1 MNYKPDNR
9 IPWLFTDFD
18 NIKDFP
24 WLFKKF
30 PDFSLTLKN
39 VRFSLTFPWPWQPCF
54 LFINFFLLHV
64 PWHRS
69 ATLNEFSVWIGH
81 HWRTNFIS
89 VFLDAAFWY
98 LLALLTSVAKLW
110 NCCLLWGGSE
120 SCRLVAWPSSPSPWS
135 PGDFGVFP
143 PGHETALKS
152 ADDDEDED
160 DDEGFLP
167 KTGDGQAG
175 LWDR

>member
-1 MNYKPDNR
+1 MSSTESSRHFAFPHKQQNSFTGSILVRRIYFFVLRSQRDKYK
-9 IPWLFTDFD
+9 I
-18 NIKDFP
+18 FP
-24 WLFKKF
+24 LYF
-30 PDFSLTLKN
+30 PIYLL
-39 VRFSLTFPWPWQPCF
+39 L
-54 LFINFFLLHV
+54 LFINFFYFMS
-64 PWHRS
+64 HRP
-69 ATLNEFSVWIGH
+69 ATLNELSVWIGH
-81 HWRTNFIS
+81 HWHTNLIP
-89 VFLDAAFWY
+89 VFLDAALWY
-98 LLALLTSVAKLW
+98 LLASLTSVAKLW

>member
-1 MNYKPDNR
+1 MSSTGSIRHFAFPHKWQNSFTGSILVRRIFFFVLRSQRDKYK
-9 IPWLFTDFD
+9 I
-18 NIKDFP
+18 FP
-24 WLFKKF
+24 LYS
-30 PDFSLTLKN
+30 PIYHL
-39 VRFSLTFPWPWQPCF
+39 F
-54 LFINFFLLHV
+54 LFINFFYLMS
-64 PWHRS
+64 HRS
-69 ATLNEFSVWIGH
+69 ATLSELSVWIGH
-81 HWRTNFIS
+81 HWRTNLIP
-89 VFLDAAFWY
+89 VFLDAALWY

-152 ADDDEDED
+152 ADDDDDED

>member
-1 MNYKPDNR
+1 MWGRLEAVYTWLFLKRQNSFTGSILIRRLTLSAWK
-9 IPWLFTDFD
+9 IQHLFSLFTD
-18 NIKDFP
+18 P
-24 WLFKKF
+24 
-30 PDFSLTLKN
+30 PS
-39 VRFSLTFPWPWQPCF
+39 
-54 LFINFFLLHV
+54 LFIHHFFLLHV
-64 PWHRS
+64 AWQRS
-69 ATLNEFSVWIGH
+69 ATLTEFSVWIGH
-81 HWRTNFIS
+81 HWRTDLIP
-89 VFLDAAFWY
+89 VFLDATFWY

-135 PGDFGVFP
+135 PPDFGVFP

-152 ADDDEDED
+152 ADDDEDEE